1 MREIWTLFWTFA
13 KIGCFTF
20 GGGYAMLSLI
30 QKEIVEK
37 YQWATNE
44 EVLDYYAIGQCT
56 PGVIAVNTATFIG
69 SKRKG
74 VLGAAAATFGV
85 VLPSIIII
93 SIVAMFVQ
101 NFLQYKLTTH
111 FFNGIRVVVAVLVVN
126 ATLNMGKKAIVDK
139 LCIGIAL
146 IAAVL
151 SFFCSTSPILLVTAA
166 ACVGL
171 FIKRK
176 AGGRDA

>member
-1 MREIWTLFWTFA
+1 MQGLWTLFWTFA

-20 GGGYAMLSLI
+20 GGGYAMLSMI

-37 YQWATNE
+37 YKWATNE

-69 SKRKG
+69 YKTRG
-74 VLGAAAATFGV
+74 VAGAVAATTGL

-101 NFLQYKLTTH
+101 SFLQYPAVGH
-111 FFNGIRVVVAVLVVN
+111 FFAGIRVVVAVMIIN
-126 ATLNMGKKAIVDK
+126 AVKNMGKKAIVDK
-139 LCIGIAL
+139 ICLCVAIVSF
-146 IAAVL
+146 VL
-151 SFFCSTSPILLVTAA
+151 SVAFSLSPIWLVLAGA
-166 ACVGL
+166 LVGM
-171 FIKRK
+171 FAKREVGAK
-176 AGGRDA
+176 

>member
-1 MREIWTLFWTFA
+1 MRELWTLFWTFA

-37 YQWATNE
+37 YHWATDE

-69 SKRKG
+69 YKKKG
-74 VLGAAAATFGV
+74 IAGAALATFGV

-93 SIVAMFVQ
+93 SIIAMFVK
-101 NFLQYKLTTH
+101 NILQYQAVQH
-111 FFNGIRVVVAVLVVN
+111 FFNGIRVVVAVLILN
-126 ATLNMGKKAIVDK
+126 AVKDMGKKAVVDK
-139 LCIGIAL
+139 VCLVIAL
-146 IAAVL
+146 VTLCL
-151 SFFCSTSPILLVTAA
+151 SFFFSLSPILIVVAA
-166 ACVGL
+166 AVTGL
-171 FIKRK
+171 LVKWK
-176 AGGRDA
+176 EAA

>member
-1 MREIWTLFWTFA
+1 MREIWLLFWTFA

-30 QKEIVEK
+30 QEEIVNK

-69 SKRKG
+69 YKKKG
-74 VLGAAAATFGV
+74 VAGAAAATFGV

-101 NFLQYKLTTH
+101 NLLQYQAVRH
-111 FFNGIRVVVAVLVVN
+111 FFNGIRVVVAVLIIN
-126 ATLNMGKKAIVDK
+126 AVKDMGKKAIVDK
-139 LCIGIAL
+139 VCFG
-146 IAAVL
+146 IAAVSLVL
-151 SFFCSTSPILLVTAA
+151 SFCFSLSPILIVLSAA
-166 ACVGL
+166 LAGL
-171 FIKRK
+171 FVKRK
-176 AGGRDA
+176 GTAK

>member
-1 MREIWTLFWTFA
+1 MRELWTLFWTFA

-37 YQWATNE
+37 YHWATDE

-69 SKRKG
+69 YKKKG
-74 VLGAAAATFGV
+74 IAGAALATFGV

-93 SIVAMFVQ
+93 SIIAMFVK
-101 NFLQYKLTTH
+101 NILQYQAVQH
-111 FFNGIRVVVAVLVVN
+111 FFNGIRVVVAVLILN
-126 ATLNMGKKAIVDK
+126 AVKDMGKKAVVDK
-139 LCIGIAL
+139 VCLAIAL
-146 IAAVL
+146 VTLCL
-151 SFFCSTSPILLVTAA
+151 SFFFSLSPILIVVAA
-166 ACVGL
+166 AVTGL
-171 FIKRK
+171 LVKWK
-176 AGGRDA
+176 EAA

>member
-1 MREIWTLFWTFA
+1 MQEIWLLFWTFA

-37 YQWATNE
+37 YHWATNE

-69 SKRKG
+69 YKQKG
-74 VLGAAAATFGV
+74 VAGAAAATFGV

-93 SIVAMFVQ
+93 SIVAMFVE
-101 NFLQYKLTTH
+101 NFLQYEMARH
-111 FFNGIRVVVAVLVVN
+111 FFNGIRVVVAVLIVN
-126 ATLNMGKKAIVDK
+126 ATLTMGKKAIVDK
-139 LCIGIAL
+139 ICIGIAL
-146 IAAVL
+146 VSAVL
-151 SFFCSTSPILLVTAA
+151 SFFFSASPILLVVAA

-171 FIKRK
+171 FVKQK
-176 AGGRDA
+176 EGAEK